1 MATPARLIVGLSG
14 ASGAI
19 LGVRLLEALR
29 ELPVE
34 SHLVMT
40 RTAEATLAFE
50 TGMKAA
56 AARALADRSYAIGDL
71 GAAPASGSFP
81 AMGMI
86 VAPCSVKTLSEIA
99 TGTTSNL
106 LTRAADVALKERRRL
121 VLALRET
128 PLHGGHIRS
137 MAAVAELGAIVAPP
151 VPAFYALPR
160 SLDEMV
166 DHTVGRW
173 LDLFGMENAL
183 ARRWQ
188 GLRRGGGAAAA
199 PD

>member
-1 MATPARLIVGLSG
+1 MARPARLMVGISG

-19 LGVRLLEALR
+19 LGVRLLETLR
-29 ELPVE
+29 ALPVE

-56 AARALADRSYAIGDL
+56 EARALADRSYAIGDL
-71 GAAPASGSFP
+71 GAAPASGSFA

-86 VAPCSVKTLSEIA
+86 VAPCSIKTLSEIA
-99 TGTTSNL
+99 TGVTSNL
-106 LTRAADVALKERRRL
+106 LTRSADVALKERRRL
-121 VLALRET
+121 VLGLRET

-137 MAAVAELGAIVAPP
+137 MAAVADLGAIVAPP
-151 VPAFYALPR
+151 VPAFYARPR

-173 LDLFGMENAL
+173 LDLFGIGNTL

-188 GLRRGGGAAAA
+188 GLARGSDPG
-199 PD
+199 